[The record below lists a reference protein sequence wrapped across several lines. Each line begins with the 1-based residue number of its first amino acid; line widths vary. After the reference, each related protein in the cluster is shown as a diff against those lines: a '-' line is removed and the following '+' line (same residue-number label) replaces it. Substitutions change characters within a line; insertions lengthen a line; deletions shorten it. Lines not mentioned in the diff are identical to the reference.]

1 MSGDTPSLGSS
12 TTRIIT
18 LERRH
23 IRPIPETERHGT
35 TRGLFFVW
43 LGINMLPLTVVTGAL
58 GPTLFGLSLGW
69 TIAAV
74 VIGNV
79 IGGFGAA
86 LHASQGPQLGIPQ
99 MLQAR
104 GQFGFFG
111 GSLLALIALIMFLGF
126 FASNLVVAAQSFA
139 AVFDGASIEAGIV
152 VCALIALA
160 VAIFGYDLVRK
171 LMAVFSVVIGVL
183 VIVSLIIAGTN
194 PATFETHAELGY
206 NTAGFFGML
215 AIGVTWQLAYAPYVS
230 DYSRYMPK
238 EGGAKQAFWA
248 TYLGLVAG
256 TVLVMVLG
264 ALVGLTTA
272 DGDAMAALG
281 RLLGGFGPIV
291 LFAFGVASAIMNSS
305 NIYSGVMC
313 SLTVL
318 ETISSKIRIDT
329 TKRITMTVIYALLA
343 MAGALLGKDDF
354 LVIFGDFVTILLY
367 VLIPWSAI
375 NLVDYF
381 VLRKGHYRVED
392 MFRRDGGV
400 YGRWDTIGLVCYLLG
415 LVVQVPF
422 MVTNMYTGPLAEP
435 LGFVDVA
442 WIFGFVV
449 PGLAYLLWSR
459 AARPNAEGGARD
471 AAQAGT
477 AGGPAAEAA
486 R

>member
-1 MSGDTPSLGSS
+1 MSDYPNLSTS
-12 TTRIIT
+12 TTKIIT
-18 LERRH
+18 FERRH
-23 IRPIPETERHGT
+23 IRPIPEDERRGT
-35 TRGLFFVW
+35 ARGLFFVW

-86 LHASQGPQLGIPQ
+86 LHASQGPRLGIPQ

-104 GQFGFFG
+104 GQFGYFG
-111 GSLLALIALIMFLGF
+111 GSLLAFIALIMFLGF

-139 AVFDGASIEAGIV
+139 AVFDSDSINTGII
-152 VCALIALA
+152 VCAAIALV

-171 LMAVFSVVIGVL
+171 MMAIFSLVIGAL
-183 VIVSLIIAGTN
+183 VIVSIVMAVSN
-194 PATFETHAELGY
+194 PVTFEGHADLGF

-230 DYSRYMPK
+230 DYSRYMPR

-248 TYLGLVAG
+248 TYLGLVIG
-256 TVLVMVLG
+256 TVLVMILG

-291 LFAFGVASAIMNSS
+291 LFAFGVASAVMNSS

-313 SLTVL
+313 SLTVY
-318 ETISSKIRIDT
+318 ETFSSKVSIDT
-329 TKRITMTVIYALLA
+329 VKRVLMTVFYALLA
-343 MAGALLGKDDF
+343 MTGALLGKDNF
-354 LVIFGDFVTILLY
+354 LSIFSDFVTILLY

-375 NLVDYF
+375 NLIDYF
-381 VLRKGHYRVED
+381 ILRKGHYAVDD
-392 MFRRDGGV
+392 MFRRDGGR
-400 YGRWDTIGLVCYLLG
+400 YGRWDAIGLVSYAIGLL
-415 LVVQVPF
+415 VQIPF
-422 MVTNMYTGPLAEP
+422 MVTNLFTGPLAEP
-435 LGFVDVA
+435 LGFVDIA
-442 WIFGFVV
+442 WVLGFIV
-449 PGLAYLLWSR
+449 PGVVYLVWKS
-459 AARPNAEGGARD
+459 
-471 AAQAGT
+471 
-477 AGGPAAEAA
+477 AAEKA
-486 R
+486 RSPRAEVRHEVS

>member
-1 MSGDTPSLGSS
+1 MPEYPNLTTS
-12 TTRIIT
+12 TTKIVT
-18 LERRH
+18 FERRH
-23 IRPIPETERHGT
+23 IRPIPDDERHGT
-35 TRGLFFVW
+35 RRGLFFVW

-58 GPTLFGLSLGW
+58 GPSLFGLSLGW
-69 TIAAV
+69 TILAV

-79 IGGFGAA
+79 VGGLGAA

-104 GQFGFFG
+104 GQFGYYG
-111 GSLLALIALIMFLGF
+111 GSLLALIALVMFLGF

-139 AVFDGASIEAGIV
+139 AVFGGEDLNGAIV
-152 VCALIALA
+152 VCALVALA

-171 LMAVFSVVIGVL
+171 LMAVFSVVIGALVL
-183 VIVSLIIAGTN
+183 ISIVIAVAN
-194 PATFETHAELGY
+194 PVAFVPHADLGY

-230 DYSRYMPK
+230 DYSRYLPR

-248 TYLGLVAG
+248 TYSGLVLG
-256 TVLVMVLG
+256 TVLVMILG
-264 ALVGLTTA
+264 ALVGLTTQ

-281 RLLGGFGPIV
+281 ALLGGFGPVV

-318 ETISSKIRIDT
+318 ETISSRISINT
-329 TKRITMTVIYALLA
+329 SKRVVMTVVYALLA

-381 VLRKGHYRVED
+381 ILRKGHYAVDD

-400 YGRWDTIGLVCYLLG
+400 YGRWDGIGLVAYLIG
-415 LVVQVPF
+415 MLVQIPF
-422 MVTNMYTGPLAEP
+422 MVTNMYTGPLAAP

-442 WIFGFVV
+442 WIVGFIVPAVV
-449 PGLAYLLWSR
+449 YGLWKR
-459 AARPNAEGGARD
+459 AAIARG
-471 AAQAGT
+471 AAQ
-477 AGGPAAEAA
+477 
-486 R
+486 